1 MNSHNNYYYSS
12 SVMINQNGNTQFQR
26 QTHTQKIENG
36 KKIDNY
42 NYTQLIQ
49 YNNKP
54 YLLNINK
61 HNNQD
66 IKISVIEPT
75 TQKIIL
81 EKKVNED
88 KLESTISNLENLLKK
103 SSNKLSNKTSRKT
116 SRKSHNKLTKSQREK
131 KLNQMKKKSQ
141 LFQNI
146 KSIPIIKNKKN
157 KKSKKSKNKP

>member
-1 MNSHNNYYYSS
+1 MNSNNNYYYSS

-26 QTHTQKIENG
+26 QTHTQQIENG
-36 KKIDNY
+36 TKTENY

-49 YNNKP
+49 YDNKP

-61 HNNQD
+61 HNNQN

-75 TQKIIL
+75 TQKIIV

-88 KLESTISNLENLLKK
+88 KLQSTISNLENLLKK
-103 SSNKLSNKTSRKT
+103 SSNKLSNKTSRK
-116 SRKSHNKLTKSQREK
+116 SSKKLKKSQREK

-146 KSIPIIKNKKN
+146 KSIPIIKNKK
-157 KKSKKSKNKP
+157 SKKSNKKN

>member
-61 HNNQD
+61 HNNQN

-75 TQKIIL
+75 TQKIIV

-88 KLESTISNLENLLKK
+88 KLQSTISNLENLLKK
-103 SSNKLSNKTSRKT
+103 SSNKLSNKTSRK
-116 SRKSHNKLTKSQREK
+116 SSKKLKKSQREK